1 MVFPD
6 GPRKCE
12 NGSVVGKVGFSGP
25 GVTVSGT
32 STSGGAVMT
41 APAPEKTEVVDPV
54 TAAEVPWVTIVWNDP
69 VNLMSYVTLVFQKLL
84 GHPRP
89 KAEALMLDV
98 HQKGRATVSIGPREK
113 MEADVAKLQ
122 GAGLWATMAKDS

>member
-1 MVFPD
+1 M
-6 GPRKCE
+6 RCA
-12 NGSVVGKVGFSGP
+12 SP
-25 GVTVSGT
+25 G
-32 STSGGAVMT
+32 AAMT
-41 APAPEKTEVVDPV
+41 APAPEKTESVDTTMAPD
-54 TAAEVPWVTIVWNDP
+54 VPWVTIVWNDP

-98 HQKGRATVSIGPREK
+98 HHKGRATVSSGPREK

-122 GAGLWATMAKDS
+122 AAGLWATMARDS

>member
-1 MVFPD
+1 ML
-6 GPRKCE
+6 
-12 NGSVVGKVGFSGP
+12 
-25 GVTVSGT
+25 TAAAMT
-32 STSGGAVMT
+32 T
-41 APAPEKTEVVDPV
+41 APAPQKTEFTEAV
-54 TAAEVPWVTIVWNDP
+54 TEAEVPWVTIVWNDP

-89 KAEALMLDV
+89 RAEALMLDV
-98 HQKGRATVSIGPREK
+98 HHKGRATVSNGPREK